1 MDDKTLIQNLR
12 PGIKQTPMKTP
23 QIVAFGT
30 DARSPDYVRR
40 ITTGTDLTVHDA
52 QTLGDFMDLISG
64 TSCDV
69 VIAEFPLAE
78 IQGDDL
84 LTIVR
89 ESCPDCMTI
98 FRVPASRVADA
109 VQLVR
114 LGAYSCV
121 EEQTP
126 DSEVFEI
133 LDRAIGEVDSR
144 RSSRQSPD
152 EGWRRLLVGESPEM
166 QDVARIIELVA
177 MRRCTVLISGETGT
191 GKEMCARAIHA
202 ASDRAGKPMV
212 SLNCSAIP
220 EHLLEAELFG
230 HTRGAFTGAISD
242 RAGRF
247 EEADGGTLFLDEIGD
262 MPFDLQA
269 KLLRV
274 LQEREVQRLGSSKTI
289 KVNVRIIAAS
299 NLDLLDAVKQRR
311 FREDLY
317 YRLNVVPIKMPALRD
332 RQGDIALLARHFV
345 AKVCGFE
352 GMEQK
357 EIYNETLAK
366 LASHD
371 WPGNVRQLENTIERA
386 VVISGVRNF
395 LVPSDFPLAAG
406 TFRPA
411 VQQFRPDSISV
422 PDHGITDFT
431 ELVTVFER
439 KLLDQA
445 LDKAK
450 GNKSLAAESASDE
463 THHADL
469 EIARDGACGG
479 LNLQRKGESQ
489 YNP

>member
-1 MDDKTLIQNLR
+1 
-12 PGIKQTPMKTP
+12 MKNP
-23 QIVAFGT
+23 QIVALGVETHSDYVHRIAAGT
-30 DARSPDYVRR
+30 GFTVRDAR
-40 ITTGTDLTVHDA
+40 TMA
-52 QTLGDFMDLISG
+52 DFMDLSRNN
-64 TSCDV
+64 SCDV
-69 VIAEFPLAE
+69 LLVEFPLTE
-78 IQGDDL
+78 MDGEDL

-89 ESCPDCMTI
+89 ETCADCMTI
-98 FRVPASRVADA
+98 FRIPSSSVAEA
-109 VQLVR
+109 VHLIR
-114 LGAYSCV
+114 LGAYSCID
-121 EEQTP
+121 EQTA

-133 LDRAIGEVDSR
+133 LDRAIGEVESR
-144 RSSRQSPD
+144 RASRENANQ
-152 EGWRRLLVGESPEM
+152 GWRRMLVGESPEM

-202 ASDRAGKPMV
+202 ASDRVDKPMV
-212 SLNCSAIP
+212 ALNCSAIP

-230 HTRGAFTGAISD
+230 HTRGAFTGAIND

-262 MPFDLQA
+262 MPYELQA

-345 AKVCGFE
+345 TKICGFE
-352 GMEQK
+352 GMESK

-366 LASHD
+366 LAGFD
-371 WPGNVRQLENTIERA
+371 WPGNVRQLENMVERA
-386 VVISGVRNF
+386 VVISGIRNF
-395 LVPSDFPLAAG
+395 LVPSDFPLSSG

-411 VQQFRPDSISV
+411 AVQFRPDNVSV
-422 PDHGITDFT
+422 PDHGIDFT
-431 ELVTVFER
+431 QVVTVFER

-450 GNKSLAAESASDE
+450 GNKSLAA
-463 THHADL
+463 
-469 EIARDGACGG
+469 G
-479 LNLQRKGESQ
+479 LLRMKRSTLISKLRVMELMAA
-489 YNP
+489 